1 MAKITKESILE
12 QIRPVEDPD
21 IGMSLVDMGLIYDVE
36 ITDKNSVNIK
46 MTLSSPGCPIGDY
59 LMTKVREAVLQH
71 EGVVDADVFLVWE
84 PPWDPAKMAADYV
97 KDALGIW

>member
-1 MAKITKESILE
+1 VAGITKESILK

-36 ITDKNSVNIK
+36 IIDDKRVNIK

-59 LMTKVREAVLQH
+59 LLTKVREAALKH
-71 EGVVDADVFLVWE
+71 DGVEDADVFLVWE